1 MDRTGMMEDARQE
14 LQAQLDRYDHDGVTL
29 VNWLTTQ
36 DDQVCPLCAS
46 REQTVLTIAEARHIL
61 EGTYAA
67 SLLRW
72 VPRTRGDDISASS
85 GCDRTD
91 HGGRCLYQPGAG
103 AYRRRSGL

>member
-61 EGTYAA
+61 EGTFCQ
-67 SLLRW
+67 
-72 VPRTRGDDISASS
+72 PREPE
-85 GCDRTD
+85 
-91 HGGRCLYQPGAG
+91 GRCRCLLTVVEG
-103 AYRRRSGL
+103 RSDEMP